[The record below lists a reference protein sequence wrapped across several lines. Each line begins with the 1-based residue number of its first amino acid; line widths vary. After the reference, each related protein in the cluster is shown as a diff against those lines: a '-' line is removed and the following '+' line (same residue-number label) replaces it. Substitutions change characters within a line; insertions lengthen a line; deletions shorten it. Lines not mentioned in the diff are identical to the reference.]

1 MTFVY
6 YTEVYGPRNKIHD
19 GGARVMDT
27 CNEGWRRSE
36 AVEEAHPP
44 TKITLQLWGRS
55 LITERISRQKTLG
68 WVESLE
74 GTGSE
79 WAAGAHVHQEDACGA
94 APVRRVEIEV
104 ARGPR
109 GDREA
114 VLTA

>member
-1 MTFVY
+1 MSSY
-6 YTEVYGPRNKIHD
+6 Q
-19 GGARVMDT
+19 
-27 CNEGWRRSE
+27 E
-36 AVEEAHPP
+36 A
-44 TKITLQLWGRS
+44 LQLWGRS

-74 GTGSE
+74 VTGSE
-79 WAAGAHVHQEDACGA
+79 WAVGAHIHQEDVCGA
-94 APVRRVEIEV
+94 VPMHRAEMEV

>member
-1 MTFVY
+1 MKVD
-6 YTEVYGPRNKIHD
+6 K
-19 GGARVMDT
+19 RVDDR
-27 CNEGWRRSE
+27 GRGRSTSSYQE
-36 AVEEAHPP
+36 A
-44 TKITLQLWGRS
+44 LQLWGRS

-94 APVRRVEIEV
+94 APVRRAEIEV

-109 GDREA
+109 GE
-114 VLTA
+114 

>member
-1 MTFVY
+1 MC
-6 YTEVYGPRNKIHD
+6 P
-19 GGARVMDT
+19 ARPALGYAT
-27 CNEGWRRSE
+27 
-36 AVEEAHPP
+36 AP
-44 TKITLQLWGRS
+44 TKKLCSCGADLSS
-55 LITERISRQKTLG
+55 LSVVSRQKTLD

-79 WAAGAHVHQEDACGA
+79 WAAGAYVHQEDACDA
-94 APVRRVEIEV
+94 APMRRAEIEA

>member
-1 MTFVY
+1 MKVDELASGLTIR
-6 YTEVYGPRNKIHD
+6 GR
-19 GGARVMDT
+19 G
-27 CNEGWRRSE
+27 RSMSSYQE
-36 AVEEAHPP
+36 A
-44 TKITLQLWGRS
+44 LQLWGRS
-55 LITERISRQKTLG
+55 LINIISRQKTLG

-79 WAAGAHVHQEDACGA
+79 WAAGAHVHQEDAYGA
-94 APVRRVEIEV
+94 APVRRAEIEV